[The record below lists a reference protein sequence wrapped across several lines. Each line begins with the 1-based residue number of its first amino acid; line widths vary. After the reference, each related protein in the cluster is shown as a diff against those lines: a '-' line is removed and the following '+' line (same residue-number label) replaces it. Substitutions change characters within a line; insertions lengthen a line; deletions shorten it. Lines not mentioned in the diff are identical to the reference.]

1 MNSPKAERNVVRQ
14 AGVSLASIE
23 RVGMPPGDC
32 RPGLIG
38 VRCGGAGA
46 ARQQRSKGTGAMARN
61 KKQWR
66 RWRRHL
72 RALLFTVL
80 LLGAL
85 PGLTVSLVFGQFW
98 GLFLIPVGMAAAVVA
113 TPFAIVGLGVGLLTL
128 VLPLLVLGAVF
139 GGPLYLVYRLL
150 DGRQRVP
157 ALEGAG
163 ITPEG
168 LLRRRYVAGEITY
181 AEFQDSMLV
190 CLKERF
196 ARGEIALAQ
205 YEAELDKLLQP
216 ARRLDVAR
224 DPFIAG
230 TLPGR

>member
-1 MNSPKAERNVVRQ
+1 
-14 AGVSLASIE
+14 
-23 RVGMPPGDC
+23 
-32 RPGLIG
+32 
-38 VRCGGAGA
+38 
-46 ARQQRSKGTGAMARN
+46 MARN

-66 RWRRHL
+66 RWRRHV
-72 RALLFTVL
+72 RTLLFAVL

-85 PGLTVSLVFGQFW
+85 PGLTASLVFGESW

-113 TPFAIVGLGVGLLTL
+113 TPLAILGLGVGLLTL
-128 VLPLLVLGAVF
+128 VLPLLVLGVVF

-150 DGRQRVP
+150 DGRPRMPV
-157 ALEGAG
+157 LERAS

-168 LLRRRYVAGEITY
+168 LIRRRYVAGELTY
-181 AEFQDSMLV
+181 AEFQDAMLT

-205 YEAELDKLLQP
+205 YEAELDTLLQP